1 VDVCPVIWD
10 ASQVPSISKNHHRDP
25 LLLAFGSTVRAARLK
40 RSISQ
45 EQLALLTG
53 LDRSYMGGV
62 ERGDSN
68 VTLLKMHVIA
78 QALDLSLAELMRKAK
93 L

>member
-1 VDVCPVIWD
+1 MAVYPLLGD
-10 ASQVPSISKNHHRDP
+10 SRGMPSLSRNHHRDP
-25 LLLAFGSTVRAARLK
+25 LLIAFGDAVRAVRLK
-40 RSISQ
+40 QAISQ
-45 EQLALLTG
+45 EELALLTG

-68 VTLLKMHVIA
+68 VTLLKMHAIA
-78 QALDLSLAELMRKAK
+78 TALGLTLTELMRKAK

>member
-1 VDVCPVIWD
+1 MDVYPPERN
-10 ASQVPSISKNHHRDP
+10 SSGVPSLSKNHHRDP
-25 LLLAFGSTVRAARLK
+25 LLIAFGDVIRQARVK
-40 RSISQ
+40 QGISQ

-68 VTLLKMHVIA
+68 VTLLKMHAIA
-78 QALDLSLAELMRKAK
+78 GALGFSLAELIRKAK

>member
-1 VDVCPVIWD
+1 M
-10 ASQVPSISKNHHRDP
+10 PSLSKNHHRDP
-25 LLLAFGSTVRAARLK
+25 LLVAFGEAVRRIRLEHG
-40 RSISQ
+40 ISQ
-45 EQLALLTG
+45 EQLALMTG

-68 VTLLKMHVIA
+68 VTLLKMNAVA
-78 QALDLSLAELMRKAK
+78 RALGLSLAELMRDAK

>member
-1 VDVCPVIWD
+1 VALHPVIWD
-10 ASQVPSISKNHHRDP
+10 ASRMPSISKNHQRDP
-25 LLLAFGSTVRAARLK
+25 LLLAFGNTVRVARLK
-40 RSISQ
+40 QGASQ

-68 VTLLKMHVIA
+68 VTLLKMHAIA
-78 QALDLSLAELMRKAK
+78 QALGLSLAELMRKAK

>member
-1 VDVCPVIWD
+1 MAVYPFGGHS
-10 ASQVPSISKNHHRDP
+10 ARVPSLSKNHHRDP
-25 LLLAFGSTVRAARLK
+25 RLIAFGEAIRRIRAAQGV
-40 RSISQ
+40 SQ

-68 VTLLKMHVIA
+68 VTLLKMHAIA
-78 QALDLSLAELMRKAK
+78 HALGLSLSELMHKAK